1 MEASVSILYAVMT
14 VLSPMLTQFDMDVVA
29 ETDRDE
35 IYCAAQNIYF
45 ESRGEPDIG
54 QVAVALVVLNR
65 VNDRRY
71 PNSVC
76 GVVKQ
81 SVKLSN
87 GAPAR
92 NKCQFSWYCDGL
104 SDKPREKEAWAI
116 SVDVVYEAVNLYING
131 YDIADQS
138 THYHAKNV
146 RPYWSK
152 DENMHYVESI
162 DDHHFYRWRSYDWWR
177 ENYSHDYYD

>member
-1 MEASVSILYAVMT
+1 MIKKSLLAAAL
-14 VLSPMLTQFDMDVVA
+14 VLSPQLSLAQLPPERQAAGILNMSY
-29 ETDRDE
+29 EDE
-35 IYCAAQNIYF
+35 YCLAQNVYF
-45 ESRGEPDIG
+45 EARNQSNAGKL
-54 QVAVALVVLNR
+54 AVTHVVLNR

-162 DDHHFYRWRSYDWWR
+162 DDHHFYRWRSYD
-177 ENYSHDYYD
+177 